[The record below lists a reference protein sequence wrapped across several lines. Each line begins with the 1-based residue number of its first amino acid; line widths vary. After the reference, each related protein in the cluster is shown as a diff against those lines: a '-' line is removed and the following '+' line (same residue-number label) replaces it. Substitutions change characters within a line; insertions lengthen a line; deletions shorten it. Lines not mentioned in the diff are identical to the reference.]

1 MFGTGGSLV
10 YEAQHINA
18 DIPQFALSI
27 KIDHNTIINL
37 HNYTT
42 YNYSR
47 IPHYTNFLWGES
59 IHCQNKLL
67 GPQSKIVFRHVPSP
81 QDDDVV

>member
-27 KIDHNTIINL
+27 KIDHIFEEYNYQSTQL
-37 HNYTT
+37 VVYTT

-67 GPQSKIVFRHVPSP
+67 VTTE
-81 QDDDVV
+81 